1 MPKGKVKVQ
10 GSIDIIN
17 YQPSGEGSIEQEKRR
32 SWLTDA
38 YTCVYFNSFFQ
49 SELSKNFMKKVIV
62 NDLAG
67 SSWRFERFDSLS
79 VIADAADTNLSLAL
93 H

>member
-1 MPKGKVKVQ
+1 
-10 GSIDIIN
+10 
-17 YQPSGEGSIEQEKRR
+17 
-32 SWLTDA
+32 
-38 YTCVYFNSFFQ
+38 
-49 SELSKNFMKKVIV
+49 MKKVIV
-62 NDLAG
+62 NDLAR